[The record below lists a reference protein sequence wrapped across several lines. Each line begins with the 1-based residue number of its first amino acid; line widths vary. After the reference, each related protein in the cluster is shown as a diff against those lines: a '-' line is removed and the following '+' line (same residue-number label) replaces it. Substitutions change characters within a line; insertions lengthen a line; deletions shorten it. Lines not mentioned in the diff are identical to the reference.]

1 MCKRLQ
7 AHEEIFKEQH
17 LQTPGSQTLPGVPLF
32 GGKINFGN
40 LSILGYLLRKTMQ
53 LILETNEAKGFR
65 TVQLMKH
72 KTVPH

>member
-32 GGKINFGN
+32 RGKINFAN
-40 LSILGYLLRKTMQ
+40 LSIPVNLLCKTMH
-53 LILETNEAKGFR
+53 LILETK
-65 TVQLMKH
+65 
-72 KTVPH
+72 